1 MQERVYHEGH
11 GRGAELGDTPVFWVR
26 TVIRLFR
33 GGCGGR
39 GGFGRRGGL
48 PHFGGIGF
56 GRRNRLPHLGGGG
69 GAGCL
74 IRFQLAEAA
83 VDGALDAGFVA
94 GEFGEGVG
102 TLAIDVESAGRE
114 VALVG
119 RDGWRRRRFAVL
131 FGVVFFGGVPV
142 LAALFLGGHVVEAVQ
157 VVVEEEKELFG
168 ILVEEDM
175 FVGAQAV
182 KEAIAAGCG
191 FALGGRGPVD
201 FLAFCRL
208 ALILAS
214 LGVRGSFGLFIC
226 VLAGA

>member
-33 GGCGGR
+33 GCCGGR
-39 GGFGRRGGL
+39 CGLGRRG
-48 PHFGGIGF
+48 
-56 GRRNRLPHLGGGG
+56 RLPHLGGGG

-83 VDGALDAGFVA
+83 VDGALDAGFVT
-94 GEFGEGVG
+94 GELGEGVG

-142 LAALFLGGHVVEAVQ
+142 LAAL
-157 VVVEEEKELFG
+157 
-168 ILVEEDM
+168 
-175 FVGAQAV
+175 
-182 KEAIAAGCG
+182 
-191 FALGGRGPVD
+191 
-201 FLAFCRL
+201 
-208 ALILAS
+208 
-214 LGVRGSFGLFIC
+214 
-226 VLAGA
+226 